1 MMESNPLSAID
12 RPARIEV
19 RERGSVMVVAL
30 IILAL
35 LTIIGIS
42 ASRTSEIDI
51 QIAGNMKAYEIAFHH
66 ADSGVYSTPK
76 VISACLDTGTQPDL
90 PSATYYE
97 TVSGTSEFYREVM
110 GYKAYDTDRDLGFTL
125 SGYPVDIDVKR
136 TGQKI
141 LAGGGV
147 EFASGAEGVGAGS
160 AGGIAVFFLLDSLGE
175 GPNSARSNVVAE
187 YRKVLGV
194 SGGL

>member
-1 MMESNPLSAID
+1 MKSINPSAAIG
-12 RPARIEV
+12 RPARIQV
-19 RERGSVMVVAL
+19 RQRGSVMVVAL

-42 ASRTSEIDI
+42 ATTTSEIDI

-90 PSATYYE
+90 PSATYFE
-97 TVSGTSEFYREVM
+97 SVSGTSEFYREVM
-110 GYKAYDTDRDLGFTL
+110 GYKEYDTDRDIGFTL
-125 SGYPVDIDVKR
+125 SGYPVKVDVKR
-136 TGQKI
+136 TGQKN

-147 EFASGAEGVGAGS
+147 EFASGAEGAGAGS
-160 AGGIAVFFLLDSLGE
+160 SGGVAVFYALDSLGE
-175 GPNSARSNVVAE
+175 GPNSARSNVVAQ